1 MQIPEPHNT
10 TQEVAGEP
18 TALDLTFN
26 PFEDSREETVA
37 VSSPPTPDPAGPRS
51 TTVVLVYQDAP
62 HERLGRTCSE
72 MLSSHL
78 GWNGSARL
86 SEWKFEMLDF
96 AKLRP
101 LAAEE
106 AQAAQLL
113 VLATDCLSTLP
124 AGVKAWIESWAADSS
139 SPDSALV
146 VLLSDVAGGAP
157 TRWPDYT
164 FVQSKADQFGRK
176 LIVFAT
182 GALPENGDRFSLANS
197 RRVLAT
203 GLCVVEGLPELC
215 SLRNSAFCGLTP
227 SPVIPK
233 QPEDAFL
240 SAQQWSDLSLPRDST

>member
-1 MQIPEPHNT
+1 MQIPEPNNT
-10 TQEVAGEP
+10 HQVVAGEP
-18 TALDLTFN
+18 TALDLTVD
-26 PFEDSREETVA
+26 PFENSREGTVA
-37 VSSPPTPDPAGPRS
+37 VSSPPTSHPARPRP
-51 TTVVLVYQDAP
+51 TTVVLVYQDAS
-62 HERLGRTCSE
+62 HERLGRACSE

-96 AKLRP
+96 AKLRS

-139 SPDSALV
+139 SPDSPLV
-146 VLLSDVAGGAP
+146 VLLSEVPGRAA

-176 LIVFAT
+176 LVVFAT
-182 GALPENGDRFSLANS
+182 GALLESGDRFNFANS
-197 RRVLAT
+197 RRVLST
-203 GLCVVEGLPELC
+203 GLCVVEDLPELC
-215 SLRNSAFCGLTP
+215 SLRNGASWGLSPGPVTP
-227 SPVIPK
+227 KPP
-233 QPEDAFL
+233 Q
-240 SAQQWSDLSLPRDST
+240 DSHDRIF

>member
-1 MQIPEPHNT
+1 MQIPEPHNPP
-10 TQEVAGEP
+10 QEVAGEP
-18 TALDLTFN
+18 TALDLTAN
-26 PFEDSREETVA
+26 ASENSREETVA
-37 VSSPPTPDPAGPRS
+37 ASNPPTAHPARPRS

-72 MLSSHL
+72 LLSSHL

-96 AKLRP
+96 AKFGP

-113 VLATDCLSTLP
+113 VLATDCLSALP
-124 AGVKAWIESWAADSS
+124 AGVKAWIESWAAVSS
-139 SPDSALV
+139 SPESALV
-146 VLLSDVAGGAP
+146 VLLSDVDGWAP

-182 GALPENGDRFSLANS
+182 GVLPEDGDRFSLANS

-203 GLCVVEGLPELC
+203 GLCVVEDLPELC
-215 SLRNSAFCGLTP
+215 SLRNGASCGLTP
-227 SPVIPK
+227 SPMTPK
-233 QPEDAFL
+233 QPEDALL
-240 SAQQWSDLSLPRDST
+240 SAQQ